1 MEISS
6 QIRAYR
12 QAAGLSQEQL
22 AERVFV
28 TRQTVSNWE
37 NDRSYPDI
45 HSLVLLSTL
54 FGVSLD
60 ILVKGDLQK
69 MKEQIRQEDIRKLE
83 RDGAIYAVL
92 LLATV
97 FSAVPLARFL
107 GWACLAVWLPLAAFT
122 VSWAFR
128 VEKQKTAHDVK
139 TYREIVA
146 FSEGR
151 RLDELEKAREE
162 GKRPYQ
168 AALAFVLSGAIA
180 AAISAVLLYL
190 LR

>member
-6 QIRAYR
+6 QIRTYR

-37 NDRSYPDI
+37 NNRSYPDI

-83 RDGAIYAVL
+83 RDGAIYTVL

-107 GWACLAVWLPLAAFT
+107 GWAFLAVWLPLAAFT
-122 VSWAFR
+122 VFWAFR

>member
-6 QIRAYR
+6 QIRACR

-60 ILVKGDLQK
+60 ILVKGDLQE
-69 MKEQIRQEDIRKLE
+69 MKEQIRQEDIRKFE
-83 RDGAIYAVL
+83 RDGAIYTVL
-92 LLATV
+92 LLASV
-97 FSAVPLARFL
+97 FSAAPLAHFW
-107 GWACLAVWLPLAAFT
+107 GWAGLAAWLPLMAFT
-122 VSWAFR
+122 VFWAFR

-168 AALAFVLSGAIA
+168 AVLAFVISGAVGA
-180 AAISAVLLYL
+180 AVSALLLYL